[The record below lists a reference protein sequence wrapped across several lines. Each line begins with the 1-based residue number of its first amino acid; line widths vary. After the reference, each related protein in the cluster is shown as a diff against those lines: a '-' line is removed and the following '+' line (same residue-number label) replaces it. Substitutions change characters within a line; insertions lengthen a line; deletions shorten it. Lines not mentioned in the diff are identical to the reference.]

1 MKKLFKTFLLAILG
15 IFTST
20 CLVVAQNITTTI
32 GQVSAGVG
40 DTVTVPVQVTM
51 GAGTSVSAVSLAI
64 GYDSTKLQ
72 CLGAVHNL
80 NTALNSGIVSNCVSA
95 PGSRQVRMVWSD
107 LNPVSINGLFF
118 NLKFRVL
125 ASGVHVLNWDLSVPG
140 NCEYASQT
148 AAIIQNA
155 IWNNGQ
161 VNADLPINV
170 TLGNLNLCTGDTA
183 RIPVSIL
190 NAYNLSA
197 ISLAINYNPVNS
209 QFLGIRDLHPS
220 LASLIAST
228 NSFGNLPQIRAS
240 WAEVT
245 PVNINGVAFVV
256 ELVGTGNDNLQF
268 DLVNTGNGE

>member
-32 GQVSAGVG
+32 GQVNAGVG

-125 ASGVHVLNWDLSVPG
+125 ASGVHVLNWHLS
-140 NCEYASQT
+140 
-148 AAIIQNA
+148 
-155 IWNNGQ
+155 
-161 VNADLPINV
+161 
-170 TLGNLNLCTGDTA
+170 
-183 RIPVSIL
+183 
-190 NAYNLSA
+190 
-197 ISLAINYNPVNS
+197 
-209 QFLGIRDLHPS
+209 
-220 LASLIAST
+220 
-228 NSFGNLPQIRAS
+228 
-240 WAEVT
+240 
-245 PVNINGVAFVV
+245 
-256 ELVGTGNDNLQF
+256 
-268 DLVNTGNGE
+268 